1 VCVRILA
8 QASPL
13 CVRFEHPI
21 LLLITGVRNYTE
33 AERVSEPLHNTA
45 WLLFGHIQSLGGLLK
60 LENERV
66 SFEGAGE
73 GLAGVPGFLR
83 FSVRRLE
90 RSAKRPG
97 LAQALLSY
105 EDAVVFD
112 VPVSE
117 IEEMKVPW
125 HRSGI
130 TLYIGGNRYR
140 FSFARPQ
147 NTSYTPE
154 IGGVPDA
161 LETTKSWTE
170 ALGSRGVPTS

>member
-1 VCVRILA
+1 
-8 QASPL
+8 
-13 CVRFEHPI
+13 
-21 LLLITGVRNYTE
+21 
-33 AERVSEPLHNTA
+33 
-45 WLLFGHIQSLGGLLK
+45 LGGLLK

-66 SFEGAGE
+66 SFEGVGE
-73 GLAGVPGFLR
+73 GLAGVPGLLR
-83 FSVRRLE
+83 FSVHRLE
-90 RSAKRPG
+90 RSAKRPT
-97 LAQALLSY
+97 LARALLSN

-117 IEEMKVPW
+117 IEAMKMPW

-130 TLYIGGNRYR
+130 NLYIGGNRYR

-154 IGGVPDA
+154 IGSVPDA
-161 LETTKSWTE
+161 METATSWIE